1 MATTRVNG
9 IDVYHEVHGLEGA
22 PWVLNIGGS
31 GGDLRRTFPDRSPL
45 NESFRVVHYDQRG
58 LGRTSRPDIECSMDD
73 YADDAAAL
81 IDSVSGTGERCHV
94 VGTSFGGMVAL
105 ELAIR
110 RPDLVDRLV
119 LLVTSPGGD
128 HASYPLHELDALS
141 PDERLRVR
149 LPLLDTRWD
158 PEADEPIPD
167 LGVVYDMIV
176 AQAQATVPADV
187 ALGMSRQLDARR
199 GHDVVERLGEIDRPT
214 LVGCGRFDGIAPVAN
229 SEVIVDR
236 LPDARL
242 EVFEGG
248 HLVMFQDRR
257 IWPTVIDFLSSGAS
271 TGSTTTDANA
281 TAGERSP

>member
-1 MATTRVNG
+1 MAMIDVNG
-9 IDVYHEVHGLEGA
+9 IRVYHEVHGPEDA

-45 NESFRVVHYDQRG
+45 NTSFRVLHYDQRG
-58 LGRTSRPDIECSMDD
+58 LGRTSRPEVEYTMSD

-81 IDSVSGTGERCHV
+81 IDSVVRTGGDERCHV

-105 ELAIR
+105 ELAAR

-119 LLVTSPGGD
+119 VLVSSPGGD
-128 HASYPLHELDALS
+128 HPSYPLHELELLP
-141 PDERLRVR
+141 PDERLRRR

-158 PEADEPIPD
+158 PDADEPIPD
-167 LGVVYDMIV
+167 LGAVYDHIV
-176 AQAQATVPADV
+176 AQARDVVPVDV
-187 ALGMSRQLDARR
+187 AMGAARQLAARR
-199 GHDVVERLGEIDRPT
+199 GHDVVDRLRTIDRPT
-214 LVGCGRFDGIAPVAN
+214 LVGCGRFDGIAPVEN
-229 SEVIVDR
+229 SEFMVER

-257 IWPTVIDFLSSGAS
+257 LWATVISFLAD
-271 TGSTTTDANA
+271 GSAAVSDITRVAP
-281 TAGERSP
+281 SP

>member
-1 MATTRVNG
+1 MATIEVNG
-9 IDVYHEVHGLEGA
+9 IEVYHEVHGTDGA

-45 NESFRVVHYDQRG
+45 NTSFRVVHYDQRG
-58 LGRTSRPDIECSMDD
+58 LGRTSRPAADYTMSD

-81 IDSVSGTGERCHV
+81 IESVAGTGDAGRCHV

-105 ELAIR
+105 ELAAR

-128 HASYPLHELDALS
+128 HASYPLHELEALE

-158 PEADEPIPD
+158 PDAEEPIPD
-167 LGVVYDMIV
+167 LGAVYDFIV
-176 AQAQATVPADV
+176 AQANEVIDADV
-187 ALGMSRQLDARR
+187 AMGMTRQLEARR
-199 GHDVVERLGEIDRPT
+199 FHDVVGRLEDIGRPT
-214 LVGCGRFDGIAPVAN
+214 LVGCGRFDGIAPVSN
-229 SEVIVDR
+229 SELIADR

-248 HLVMFQDRR
+248 HLVMFQDPRL
-257 IWPTVIDFLSSGAS
+257 WPTVTAFLAERTSAHDAS
-271 TGSTTTDANA
+271 
-281 TAGERSP
+281 RSDSLP